1 MLSIRDQLLDLF
13 EQFSDDDTHLI
24 KELHG
29 LIAKEGKEVYTFI
42 FQILTNLDLHPD
54 EAEKHWQKIIIHCK
68 DLSIAIG
75 REVNL
80 RTVVCDYFCS
90 INKSLYN
97 AKIIEIHLFEKAA
110 RSSTFDNLTGLLNRN
125 AFDETLTREIS
136 RAKRHDSN
144 LTLLFLDLDD
154 FKIINDTLGHLAGD
168 EVLKKV
174 SQLIMNAKRSE
185 DIAARYGGEEITIL
199 MPETSKADGWL
210 TGERIRKIV
219 EGATI
224 YYEGKSIKMTLS
236 GGLASFPI
244 DAGDD
249 LTLLKNAD
257 LAMYRAKSFG
267 KNNISFFSMDKRK
280 NVRVEYNT
288 SIEIQ
293 ELGIHEKPV
302 VAATTKSLSIGGI
315 LLVSQ
320 NPFDIGAKIQ
330 ISIVLNSADPL
341 LIIGTVIRSEEME
354 NGNHEISVAFLDS
367 DKMLKNEISSY
378 LIKHLKDLPLQ
389 SPDASQNP
397 SGFH

>member
-1 MLSIRDQLLDLF
+1 MESIRDQLLGYF
-13 EQFSDDDTHLI
+13 EQFADDDTRLI
-24 KELHG
+24 EELHG

-54 EAEKHWQKIIIHCK
+54 KAEKHWQKIIIHCK
-68 DLSIAIG
+68 DLSAAMG

-97 AKIIEIHLFEKAA
+97 PKIIEIHLFEKAA
-110 RSSTFDNLTGLLNRN
+110 KSSTFDNLTGLLNRN
-125 AFDETLTREIS
+125 AFDETLKREIS
-136 RAKRHDSN
+136 RAKRYASS

-154 FKIINDTLGHLAGD
+154 FKNINDTMGHLAGD
-168 EVLKKV
+168 KVLKKV
-174 SQLIMNAKRSE
+174 SQIIMNEKRSE

-210 TGERIRKIV
+210 IGERIRKIV
-219 EGATI
+219 EETAI
-224 YYEGKSIKMTLS
+224 VYEEKSIKMTLS

-244 DAGDD
+244 DAGDG

-257 LAMYRAKSFG
+257 KAMYRAKSFG

-280 NVRVEYNT
+280 NVRVEYST

-302 VAATTKSLSIGGI
+302 VTATTKSLSIGGI
-315 LLVSQ
+315 LLASHD
-320 NPFDIGAKIQ
+320 PFDIGTKIQ
-330 ISIVLNSADPL
+330 INIVLNSADPL
-341 LIIGTVIRSEEME
+341 LIIGTVVRSEEME
-354 NGNHEISVAFLDS
+354 PGNHEISVAFLDS

-378 LIKHLKDLPLQ
+378 LIKHLKELPSQSLNNSQ
-389 SPDASQNP
+389 SPS
-397 SGFH
+397 

>member
-1 MLSIRDQLLDLF
+1 MKSIRDQLLDFF
-13 EQFSDDDTHLI
+13 EQFADDDTRLI
-24 KELHG
+24 EELQS

-42 FQILTNLDLHPD
+42 FQILTNLDLRPD

-68 DLSIAIG
+68 KLSTAMG
-75 REVNL
+75 REVSL

-90 INKSLYN
+90 ISKSLFN
-97 AKIIEIHLFEKAA
+97 PKIIEIHLFEKAA

-154 FKIINDTLGHLAGD
+154 FKNINDTLGHLAGD

-174 SQLIMNAKRSE
+174 SQMIMNEKRSE

-210 TGERIRKIV
+210 IGERIRKII
-219 EGATI
+219 EATAI
-224 YYEGKSIKMTLS
+224 DYEEKSVKMTLS

-302 VAATTKSLSIGGI
+302 ATATTKSLSIGGI

-330 ISIVLNSADPL
+330 INIVLNSADPL

-354 NGNHEISVAFLDS
+354 SGNYEISVAFLDS
-367 DKMLKNEISSY
+367 DKMLKKEISSY
-378 LIKHLKDLPLQ
+378 LIKHLKDLPPQ
-389 SPDASQNP
+389 SLGASQDP
-397 SGFH
+397 SSFN